1 MWVRFDVTERQDPV
15 RAVRAGD
22 DRGNGGLARG
32 SRKGKGRLRLR
43 FMTCCVGS
51 AVLPLGYGPLPK
63 VIAQRSFEG

>member
-43 FMTCCVGS
+43 TVHDMLCWQRRTS
-51 AVLPLGYGPLPK
+51 LGLRPTT
-63 VIAQRSFEG
+63 